1 VGEEEVAEV
10 LRLLFDAVK
19 DEYPELLDDAAK
31 LACKFLQ
38 AVGGLLRSL
47 NLNGWLSLN
56 LYRYATN

>member
-1 VGEEEVAEV
+1 MLGVAEEEVAEA

-38 AVGGLLRSL
+38 AVGGLLR
-47 NLNGWLSLN
+47 
-56 LYRYATN
+56 